1 MEQHA
6 NSPFLL
12 HLSCSQPAAQTQP
25 HCRHISRL
33 CAPWKSQTSADLPPV
48 GSAFVLYADACGGTC
63 SLSRNLCS
71 HIIFPVSLPLQI
83 CSPHP
88 CPMFVPM
95 LCIFTTEFHLSL
107 LQMDAFLLKSKFYE
121 VRILGPLPWCITT
134 PKTDSGGQ
142 EAVFGSG
149 HYLWISS
156 LKWEENKT
164 EFCGICQFLWCVQS

>member
-1 MEQHA
+1 MAFYKLTHLFYFISVVL
-6 NSPFLL
+6 NLL
-12 HLSCSQPAAQTQP
+12 LKLNLTAGTTAAFVLHENPRHL
-25 HCRHISRL
+25 L
-33 CAPWKSQTSADLPPV
+33 TSHLWALH
-48 GSAFVLYADACGGTC
+48 FVLYADACGGAC

-121 VRILGPLPWCITT
+121 VRILGPLP
-134 PKTDSGGQ
+134 
-142 EAVFGSG
+142 
-149 HYLWISS
+149 
-156 LKWEENKT
+156 
-164 EFCGICQFLWCVQS
+164 